1 MVGTAGEARAEL
13 ALLEQLEFLR
23 PTIITLDLS
32 SQVVHR
38 IQKKARKLGSNG
50 YGWATEQEAKIP
62 WE

>member
-50 YGWATEQEAKIP
+50 YGWAT
-62 WE
+62 